1 MGAANEARE
10 VVARDRAAWRRWLQ
24 RHHGTSGAVWLV
36 LAKKGGTHRSPS
48 YEEAVE
54 EALCFG
60 WIDSK
65 ANPLDEGRFK
75 LWMAPRKR
83 GSGWSAVNKRR
94 IERLIEQGRM
104 APAGLAA
111 IEAAK
116 ADGSWTKLD
125 SSHALTM
132 PPDLAR
138 AFRAHANAKANF
150 DAFPPST
157 RRAILEWI
165 NAAKRPET
173 RAKRVE
179 ETARLA
185 ERNERANQWRPK
197 TRPPR
202 PAARSKP
209 RP

>member
-1 MGAANEARE
+1 
-10 VVARDRAAWRRWLQ
+10 
-24 RHHGTSGAVWLV
+24 VWLV
-36 LAKKGGTHRSPS
+36 LAKKGSSLRTVS
-48 YEEAVE
+48 YTEAVE

-65 ANPLDEGRFK
+65 ANTVGADRYK

-94 IERLIEQGRM
+94 LERLIDQGLV

-116 ADGSWTKLD
+116 ADGSWARLD
-125 SSHALTM
+125 ASHSLEVPRGLASALAAY
-132 PPDLAR
+132 PSAR
-138 AFRAHANAKANF
+138 GHF

-157 RRAILEWI
+157 RRGILEWI
-165 NAAKRPET
+165 DAAKRPET
-173 RAKRVE
+173 RARRVA

-185 ERNERANQWRPK
+185 EENVRANQWRP
-197 TRPPR
+197 
-202 PAARSKP
+202 SG
-209 RP
+209 